1 MIQCWFKFAAKIFH
15 YKTITSKCLLTWMY
29 LLQVYYRLYS
39 ERHLSIHSHALYH
52 IFLTWNDM
60 HNSNYLTIKLQLY
73 DNSDWVPKEPLE
85 EYLWSDVAGIQSP
98 TNSLGSPSPPVTQIT
113 MVDSHSILVCAEN
126 QRNHQWG
133 CILRQHFV
141 VFTLNHAFHSI
152 FINTNLVRYVNY
164 NKIVWYRVDINQPRI
179 SILLR

>member
-1 MIQCWFKFAAKIFH
+1 MISNIVSQIEWLIQCWFKFAAKIFH

-98 TNSLGSPSPPVTQIT
+98 TNSLGSPSPPVTKIT
-113 MVDSHSILVCAEN
+113 MVDGHSILVCAGN
-126 QRNHQWG
+126 QRNNQWG

-141 VFTLNHAFHSI
+141 VFHSQSCVSLNI
-152 FINTNLVRYVNY
+152 YKY
-164 NKIVWYRVDINQPRI
+164 
-179 SILLR
+179 

>member
-1 MIQCWFKFAAKIFH
+1 MFHRLNDWFNVDLNSRRKYSIIKRLRQNVCWLECTSCKYTIDYIQNDIC
-15 YKTITSKCLLTWMY
+15 
-29 LLQVYYRLYS
+29 
-39 ERHLSIHSHALYH
+39 HSHALYH

-113 MVDSHSILVCAEN
+113 MVDGHSILVCAEN

-133 CILRQHFV
+133 CILREHFV
-141 VFTLNHAFHSI
+141 VFHPQSCVSLNI
-152 FINTNLVRYVNY
+152 YKY
-164 NKIVWYRVDINQPRI
+164 
-179 SILLR
+179 